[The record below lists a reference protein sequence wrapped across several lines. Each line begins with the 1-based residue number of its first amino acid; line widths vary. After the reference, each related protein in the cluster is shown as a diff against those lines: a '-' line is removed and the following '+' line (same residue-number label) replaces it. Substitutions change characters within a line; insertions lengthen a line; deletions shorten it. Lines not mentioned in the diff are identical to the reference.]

1 MKIAFGWGQKATC
14 HGEAIKRSR
23 KKEKSMRNETHPK
36 SVLCCIVFFCSAYA
50 MAGTW
55 QSINPMGYSYNQL
68 VAVDGSKM
76 IDYTSS
82 QCLLYDGTTW
92 SYLPEKPGSPSTVAT
107 CISGDVIGGQ
117 CYNSAY
123 TVGYGYTY
131 NGSTWTTYMAPWATG
146 TTTINGIDGSNFV
159 GEYWNA
165 SGVHGFSCIGGIW
178 MKLDYPRAST
188 TKVTG
193 ISGDNVMLV
202 FTTRT
207 AFFITEQP
215 GLPLTFR
222 DQFVQQ

>member
-1 MKIAFGWGQKATC
+1 
-14 HGEAIKRSR
+14 
-23 KKEKSMRNETHPK
+23 
-36 SVLCCIVFFCSAYA
+36 

-76 IDYTSS
+76 IVIQVLSVFYMME
-82 QCLLYDGTTW
+82 QHGPIFL
-92 SYLPEKPGSPSTVAT
+92 KNRSPSTRVAT

-131 NGSTWTTYMAPWATG
+131 NGSTWTTYRAPWATG

-178 MKLDYPRAST
+178 MKLDYPMAST

-193 ISGDNVMLV
+193 ISGDNVVGIYIARLS
-202 FTTRT
+202 
-207 AFFITEQP
+207 
-215 GLPLTFR
+215 L
-222 DQFVQQ
+222 